1 MILDVLFHILIV
13 FFMLSLFV
21 GLYMFFCRD
30 YRHFK
35 GIRRLEDLYW
45 VDAFLNRFYF
55 VLTTFTTIGYGDI
68 TPKSNRARILTIS
81 IILLIMVVI
90 LKTFDGFI
98 TTYHSVF
105 DKYNKEIITDSKKI
119 ETELF
124 NTVNSKKE

>member
-1 MILDVLFHILIV
+1 MIFQLLINILIV

-21 GLYMFFCRD
+21 GLYMLFCRD

-35 GIRRLEDLYW
+35 GIERLEDVYW

-81 IILLIMVVI
+81 IILLIMVSV
-90 LKTFDGFI
+90 LKAMDGLI
-98 TTYHSVF
+98 RTYHGVF
-105 DKYNKEIITDSKKI
+105 DKYNKEIITDAKKI
-119 ETELF
+119 ETDVS
-124 NTVNSKKE
+124 NTINSKK